1 MVGPS
6 ATSRRCRPCIFVDT
20 VPYPSILG
28 YSVLTHEAI
37 IDAEWVTRSGL
48 FCWNASPTPPP
59 NNCAKLTPIRTG
71 AVSSRTWVTTL
82 SEAGSSAT
90 LPTTSGAVISS
101 GHCSRNPKISMTTPG
116 SSFSLRRGH
125 SRSFPLGQPVSP
137 AFVSGLTQEVWGLND
152 LGRESMGALPHR
164 VWIRHLESSCRA
176 RRTAE
181 VPRLDWL

>member
-82 SEAGSSAT
+82 SEAGSSSHLTHYVRSGDFVRA
-90 LPTTSGAVISS
+90 LFEESKDINDYAWELFLTTSRTFKVIPPRST
-101 GHCSRNPKISMTTPG
+101 GQSRFCI
-116 SSFSLRRGH
+116 RAYAR
-125 SRSFPLGQPVSP
+125 
-137 AFVSGLTQEVWGLND
+137 
-152 LGRESMGALPHR
+152 SMGT
-164 VWIRHLESSCRA
+164 E
-176 RRTAE
+176 
-181 VPRLDWL
+181 